1 MCLTLGHEVVFKQ
14 DGSHVYGVCLRC
26 GRETPGWTYGEPIA
40 KDETG
45 TQPYWDALYEEFMD
59 TELALHGG
67 G

>member
-26 GRETPGWTYGEPIA
+26 GRKTPGWTYGESGI
-40 KDETG
+40 KVEG
-45 TQPYWDALYEEFMD
+45 SQSYWDAIYAECMD
-59 TELALHGG
+59 AELALHGG